1 MNVFSLPARQLLEE
15 LKAADVRLAV
25 EGDEL
30 VVTGHLTDKLR
41 EGIKTNKSG
50 LIDLIRAGEHL
61 WQPESE
67 WEFKRVGDQMVGKRL
82 DAPGEKCWPIEQGE
96 HSNGDH

>member
-1 MNVFSLPARQLLEE
+1 MNVFNLPAREQLEE
-15 LKAADVRLAV
+15 LKAANIRLAV

-41 EGIKTNKSG
+41 EGIKTNKAG

-61 WQPESE
+61 WRRQSS
-67 WEFKRVGDQMVGKRL
+67 D
-82 DAPGEKCWPIEQGE
+82 QGE
-96 HSNGDH
+96 QSDG